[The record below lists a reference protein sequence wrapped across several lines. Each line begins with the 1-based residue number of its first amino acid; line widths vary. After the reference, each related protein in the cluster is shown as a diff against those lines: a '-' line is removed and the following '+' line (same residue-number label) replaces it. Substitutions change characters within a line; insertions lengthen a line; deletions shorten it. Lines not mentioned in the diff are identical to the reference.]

1 MNSPTSLRRILLLS
15 AYDAAS
21 HRQWRLN
28 LEAMLPEYQ
37 WTQLALP
44 ARHFSWR
51 LRGNG
56 LSFAFEETEILDGD
70 YDLLI
75 VTSMVDLSTL
85 RGFHPALAK
94 LPTLVYFHENQFA
107 YPERDTQRAN
117 AETQIVPLYAAL
129 CADTLAFNSDYNRHS
144 FLAGAKT
151 LLERLPDHVPRGLMN
166 KLERAHTLPVPLAA
180 PSVTNEQQDSEPT
193 LTVIWNHRW
202 EYDKGPALLL
212 EFVRLLCSSKLNC
225 ALHIVGQQFK
235 QRPAEFAEAE
245 ALLAAQARRF
255 GRQPAHCGFI
265 KDRADYEALLWRC
278 DIVLS
283 TALHDFQGLSVQEAA
298 LAGCSP
304 LTPDDLVYPE
314 YLPAANLY
322 ARETS
327 EPRTAINILSRLEQW
342 QRLKERG
349 EPLPTVSLTG
359 YTGAALA
366 PRYRELFESTIAA
379 HNAR

>member
-1 MNSPTSLRRILLLS
+1 MTRQISPLRILLLS

-28 LEAMLPEYQ
+28 LEAMLPEYE

-56 LSFAFEETEILDGD
+56 LSFAFEDTGVLDGN

-75 VTSMVDLSTL
+75 ATSMVDLSTL
-85 RGFHPALAK
+85 RGFRPALAR

-107 YPERDTQRAN
+107 YPARDAQREN

-129 CADTLAFNSDYNRHS
+129 CADTIAFNSDYNRHS

-151 LLERLPDHVPRGLMN
+151 LLERLPDHIPRGLMT
-166 KLERAHTLPVPLAA
+166 KLERSCTLPVPLAA
-180 PSVTNEQQDSEPT
+180 PKAGEKHQKTEPC
-193 LTVIWNHRW
+193 LDIIWNHRW

-212 EFVRLLCSSKLNC
+212 EFVRLLCQSELNC

-235 QRPAEFAEAE
+235 QRPPEFAEAQT
-245 ALLAAQARRF
+245 LLAAQARRF
-255 GRQPAHCGFI
+255 GRAPAHCGFI
-265 KDRADYEALLWRC
+265 EDRTAYEALLRRC
-278 DIVLS
+278 DVVLS
-283 TALHDFQGLSVQEAA
+283 TALHDFQGLSVQEAV
-298 LAGCSP
+298 LAGCTP

-314 YLPAANLY
+314 YLPAENLY
-322 ARETS
+322 TRDAADG
-327 EPRTAINILSRLEQW
+327 RTAEHILDRLEKW
-342 QRLKERG
+342 QGIIEEG
-349 EPLPTVSLTG
+349 QALPKVTLNS
-359 YTGAALA
+359 YTSAALA
-366 PRYRELFESTIAA
+366 SRYRTLFESTLAA
-379 HNAR
+379 HQGL